1 MALACKPARSGVRGA
16 RGERNHTLIALVI
29 IGSIGVA
36 AGIFGLGYCIR
47 EGFRVRKASL
57 PPQEIHA
64 RLQKLVAV
72 NLGSVAMAALG
83 LAILVAG
90 LML

>member
-1 MALACKPARSGVRGA
+1 M
-16 RGERNHTLIALVI
+16 IALVVL
-29 IGSIGVA
+29 GSIVTA
-36 AGIFGLGYCIR
+36 AGILGLGYCIR
-47 EGFRVRKASL
+47 EGFRIRKAGL
-57 PPQEIHA
+57 PPPEVHA

-72 NLGSVAMAALG
+72 NLGSVATAALG